1 MALTRTSSGLVPE
14 VGTLDRRRL
23 DRLQRVGWLLDNS
36 IPIPGTPFRIGLDS
50 IIGLL
55 PGVGDLVGGAFSLY
69 IILESAKLG
78 APRSL
83 LARMGWNVAVDVLV
97 GTVPLL
103 GDLFD
108 AGWKANVRNL
118 ALLERQVHRPAE
130 SARANRRF
138 VMLVGAALFLL
149 LAGAAALTVL
159 LVKLL
164 MSHPVL

>member
-1 MALTRTSSGLVPE
+1 MDRSSSSNAIAPE
-14 VGTLDRRRL
+14 IGTVQGNRVGRLRRL
-23 DRLQRVGWLLDNS
+23 SYLLDNS

-50 IIGLL
+50 IIGLV

-69 IILESAKLG
+69 IILEAAKLG
-78 APRSL
+78 VPRPL
-83 LARMGWNVAVDVLV
+83 LARMGWNVAIDVLV

-108 AGWKANVRNL
+108 AGWKANLRNL

-138 VMLVGAALFLL
+138 VILVGLALFLL

-159 LVKLL
+159 LLKLL
-164 MSHPVL
+164 LSRPVL